1 MVAFAMSGRKRD
13 LFPSPVTEVHWG
25 ILVAPLAQRL
35 ASVRPSATKAMTARA
50 RALRAEGQ
58 DVIVLSQGEPDFDTP
73 PDVCDAGI
81 AAIREGHTR
90 YTAVSG
96 IEELRKAVAAK
107 LRRENGLDYD
117 PSAIVVGCGAKQVIF
132 NALFATLD
140 PGDEVVVP
148 APCWVSYPDMV
159 RLAGG
164 TPVVVNCS
172 AGSGFK
178 LQPDEL
184 AAAITPRSKW
194 LMLNSPANPTGAVY
208 SEKDLAALGEVL
220 KAHPHVSLLSDDIY
234 EKLVYA
240 PARFATMAAVVP
252 ELRDRTLLVNG
263 VSKAHAMTGWRVGY
277 GAGPQGLIKAM
288 ATIQGQTSSHTSSVS
303 QYAALEAIGG
313 DQSHLPPFVETF
325 RQRRDLVCERLKRAP
340 GLHCR
345 LPEGAFY
352 AFVSCRDLI
361 GTQRSDGSV
370 IRSDTDFAMYLLE
383 RFGVAV
389 VPGSSFL
396 AEGYFRASFANST
409 NALEKACNRI
419 QAACEALV
427 REVA

>member
-1 MVAFAMSGRKRD
+1 MVS
-13 LFPSPVTEVHWG
+13 
-25 ILVAPLAQRL
+25 LARRM
-35 ASVRPSATKAMTARA
+35 ASVQPSATKAMTAKA
-50 RALRAEGQ
+50 RALREAGQ
-58 DVIVLSQGEPDFDTP
+58 DIVALSQGEPDFDTP
-73 PDVCDAGI
+73 SNVCDAGI
-81 AAIREGHTR
+81 GAIREGHTR
-90 YTAVSG
+90 YTAVAG
-96 IEELRKAVAAK
+96 IAELREAIGAK
-107 LRRENGLDYD
+107 LRTENGLDYD

-140 PGDEVVVP
+140 PGDEVVIP
-148 APCWVSYPDMV
+148 APCWVSYPEMV

-164 TPVVVNCS
+164 TPVVVDC
-172 AGSGFK
+172 APGSGFK

-208 SEKDLAALGEVL
+208 SEKELAALGEVL
-220 KAHPHVSLLSDDIY
+220 KAHPHVGLLSDDIY

-240 PARFATMAAVVP
+240 PACFATMAAVVP

-277 GAGPQGLIKAM
+277 GAGPRDLIKAM
-288 ATIQGQTSSHTSSVS
+288 TTIQGQTSSHTSSVS

-313 DQSHLPPFVETF
+313 DQTHLIRFVETF
-325 RQRRDLVCERLKRAP
+325 RQRRDLVCERLKQVP
-340 GLHCR
+340 GLRCR

-361 GTQRSDGSV
+361 GTQRPDGTV

-383 RFGVAV
+383 QFGVAV

-396 AEGYFRASFANST
+396 ADGYFRVSYADST
-409 NALEKACNRI
+409 EALEKACNRI